1 MYRNFYKSMIIYIE
15 QEQGGHMKTLNIKN
29 DVIHVVCGANEE
41 ELWIITAYYP
51 DDIKWKSDFK
61 TRREN

>member
-1 MYRNFYKSMIIYIE
+1 MIIYIE

-29 DVIHVVCGANEE
+29 DVIYAVCGANEE